1 MKPIIKVPLK
11 YGIFGSMMV
20 VVMFLVFYFAGSNP
34 LIEMNTFDFFIL
46 PIFLFFGVKEF
57 RDNFNGK
64 YLEFWEGMTVGFI
77 IYATIALLTSLFI
90 FVFLISDGGT
100 LLAGYIQSTAEGF
113 EATRPETIKELGEA
127 IYVQELQDIKSTTA
141 SIVFLDN
148 LFRKAAVGLLLTIML
163 SVITRKKM
171 PDPANN

>member
-1 MKPIIKVPLK
+1 MHRCLGTYRYPQLCPQ
-11 YGIFGSMMV
+11 
-20 VVMFLVFYFAGSNP
+20 
-34 LIEMNTFDFFIL
+34 
-46 PIFLFFGVKEF
+46 IFLMAAPVC
-57 RDNFNGK
+57 
-64 YLEFWEGMTVGFI
+64 
-77 IYATIALLTSLFI
+77 IAALVHQGQWPFFI

-148 LFRKAAVGLLLTIML
+148 LFRKAAVGLMLTIML